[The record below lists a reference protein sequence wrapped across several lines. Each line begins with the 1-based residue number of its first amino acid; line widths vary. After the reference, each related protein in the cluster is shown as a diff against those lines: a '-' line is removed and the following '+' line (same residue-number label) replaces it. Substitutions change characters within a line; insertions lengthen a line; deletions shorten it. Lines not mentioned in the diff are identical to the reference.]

1 LVGPPF
7 QRVREFAGLRW
18 AITWVNH
25 SSQLIKRK
33 EPYALYLFM
42 RYDKIQQP
50 DFPLLQDSA
59 IIAIFDYVDSFPFDS
74 AQYAHRKS
82 APSVGKAVLD
92 SIFVKNL
99 INVE

>member
-1 LVGPPF
+1 
-7 QRVREFAGLRW
+7 
-18 AITWVNH
+18 
-25 SSQLIKRK
+25 
-33 EPYALYLFM
+33 M